1 MRRLRL
7 SVATHWNQAACGVVE
22 RRPSL
27 WRQLLSWV
35 FLILFCLAAPAALV
49 AGWAR
54 QTLVDEDTYTRAVG
68 RAADDPRVQM
78 GVSRGVVSRTEAMLS
93 GDNPSATEALQSRV
107 VAEAFGEV
115 TRGVVESEEFRET
128 WETTN
133 REAHRLLASGLPAG
147 QGQPVSLD
155 FSPLLDEI
163 QAEVEALDVDVPP
176 NLVLDAEALR
186 IDVLDAA
193 TADNVRRAMAQL
205 GLAFWMAL
213 AVTVLALLLSIG
225 LAPDRLAA
233 IGRAGFGLGI
243 AMIALMT
250 LMLVTQAWL
259 AGAAG
264 DGGGVAIGAILDA
277 ISQGLRVSAVAL
289 ALAGLLVAGVFTG
302 LRALRGS
309 MTRRS
314 VAEA

>member
-1 MRRLRL
+1 M
-7 SVATHWNQAACGVVE
+7 VE
-22 RRPSL
+22 RRAPL
-27 WRQLLSWV
+27 WRRLLSWV
-35 FLILFCLAAPAALV
+35 FLILFCLTAPAALV

-54 QTLVDEDTYTRAVG
+54 QTLIDEDTYTRTVS

-78 GVSRGVVSRTEAMLS
+78 GVSRVVVTRTEAMLS
-93 GDNPSATEALQSRV
+93 GDNPTATEALQSRV

-133 REAHRLLASGLPAG
+133 REAHRFLASGPAAG
-147 QGQPVSLD
+147 RGQPVSLD

-163 QAEVEALDVDVPP
+163 QAEVAALDVDVPP

-186 IDVLDAA
+186 IDVFDAE
-193 TADNVRRAMAQL
+193 TADWVRQAIARL
-205 GLAFWMAL
+205 DLAFWVAL
-213 AVTVLALLLSIG
+213 AVTVLALLLSVG
-225 LAPDRLAA
+225 LAADRLAA

-243 AMIALMT
+243 AMITLMALMV
-250 LMLVTQAWL
+250 VTQAWL

-277 ISQGLRVSAVAL
+277 ISQGLRVSAVGL
-289 ALAGLLVAGVFTG
+289 ALVGLLVAGVFTG

-309 MTRRS
+309 MTRRG
-314 VAEA
+314 VAEG

>member
-1 MRRLRL
+1 M
-7 SVATHWNQAACGVVE
+7 VE
-22 RRPSL
+22 RRTPL
-27 WRQLLSWV
+27 WRRLLSWV
-35 FLILFCLAAPAALV
+35 FLILFCLAAPVALV
-49 AGWAR
+49 TGWAR
-54 QTLVDEDTYTRAVG
+54 QTLIDEDTYTRTVS
-68 RAADDPRVQM
+68 RAADDARVQM
-78 GVSRGVVSRTEAMLS
+78 GVSRVVVTRAEAMLS

-128 WETTN
+128 WESTN
-133 REAHRLLASGLPAG
+133 REAHQLLAPGLTAG
-147 QGQPVSLD
+147 WGQPVSLD

-163 QAEVEALDVDVPP
+163 QAEVAALDLDVPP

-186 IDVLDAA
+186 IDVLDAE
-193 TADNVRRAMAQL
+193 TADWVRRAIGQL
-205 GLAFWMAL
+205 DLTFWVAL
-213 AVTVLALLLSIG
+213 AVTVLALLLSVG

-243 AMIALMT
+243 AMITLMA

-264 DGGGVAIGAILDA
+264 DGGGVAVGAILDA
-277 ISQGLRVSAVAL
+277 ISQELRVSAVGL
-289 ALAGLLVAGVFTG
+289 ALVGLLVAGVFTG

-309 MTRRS
+309 MTRRGA
-314 VAEA
+314 AEG

>member
-1 MRRLRL
+1 M
-7 SVATHWNQAACGVVE
+7 HWNQMARGVVE
-22 RRPSL
+22 RRTPL
-27 WRQLLSWV
+27 WRRLLSWV

-54 QTLVDEDTYTRAVG
+54 QTLIDEDTYTRTVARV
-68 RAADDPRVQM
+68 ADDPRVQA
-78 GVSRGVVSRTEAMLS
+78 GVTRVVVTRAEARLS

-107 VAEAFGEV
+107 VAEAIGEV
-115 TRGVVESEEFRET
+115 TRGVIASEEFRVT

-133 REAHRLLASGLPAG
+133 RAAHRLLASGLATG

-176 NLVLDAEALR
+176 ELDLDAEALR
-186 IDVLDAA
+186 IDVLDAE
-193 TADNVRRAMAQL
+193 TADWVRSALAQL
-205 GLAFWMAL
+205 DLAFWVAL
-213 AVTVLALLLSIG
+213 AVTVLALLLSVG

-243 AMIALMT
+243 AMIALIA
-250 LMLVTQAWL
+250 LMLATQVWL

-264 DGGGVAIGAILDA
+264 DGGGVAIGAILEA
-277 ISQGLRVSAVAL
+277 ISQGLRVSVVVL

-302 LRALRGS
+302 LRALRAS

-314 VAEA
+314 AAQA

>member
-1 MRRLRL
+1 
-7 SVATHWNQAACGVVE
+7 VVE
-22 RRPSL
+22 RRASL
-27 WRQLLSWV
+27 WRRLLSWV

-54 QTLVDEDTYTRAVG
+54 QTLIDEDTYTRAVA
-68 RAADDPRVQM
+68 RVAADPQVQM
-78 GVSRGVVSRTEAMLS
+78 GVSRVVVRRTEAMLS

-107 VAEAFGEV
+107 VAEAFGDV
-115 TRGVVESEEFRET
+115 TRGVVESERFRET

-133 REAHRLLASGLPAG
+133 RAAHRFLVSGLAAG

-163 QAEVEALDVDVPP
+163 QAEVAARDVDVPP

-186 IDVLDAA
+186 IDVLDAE
-193 TADNVRRAMAQL
+193 TADRVRRALAQL
-205 GLAFWMAL
+205 DLAFGVAL
-213 AVTVLALLLSIG
+213 AVTVLALLLSVG
-225 LAPDRLAA
+225 LAPHRLAA

-243 AMIALMT
+243 AMITLMA

-264 DGGGVAIGAILDA
+264 DDGGMAIGAILDA
-277 ISQGLRVSAVAL
+277 VSQGLRLSAIGL
-289 ALAGLLVAGVFTG
+289 ALVGLLVAGVFTG
-302 LRALRGS
+302 LRALRRS

-314 VAEA
+314 VAEG